1 MLGILADAHGN
12 VGKLRSGIEA
22 LKKRGAET
30 LIHLGDMADTLRLE
44 TVDECFETLIRSGV
58 AGVMGNHEY
67 SLVMHHFKRYPSRFS
82 DAAKTYV
89 NCLPHRLEWFDM
101 CFTHFSPF
109 GGVNGLFAPT
119 DDYSY
124 EATLLNSMWPVLVNG
139 HSHDPRIYRLSDG
152 VIEDVRFNL
161 GKPVELEIGVRYVLT
176 CGALEDSYCALLDI
190 NARSFEVISL
200 ARKAG

>member
-1 MLGILADAHGN
+1 MS
-12 VGKLRSGIEA
+12 KLRSGIEA
-22 LKKRGAET
+22 LRNRGAET

-44 TVDECFETLIRSGV
+44 TVDECIGTLIRSDV

-82 DAAKTYV
+82 EAAKTYV
-89 NCLPHRLEWFDM
+89 SALPQRLERFDM

-109 GGVNGLFAPT
+109 GGVNGLFAST

-124 EATLLNSMWPVLVNG
+124 EATLLNSTWPILVNG

-152 VIEDVRFNL
+152 VVEDVRFSV
-161 GKPVELEIGVRYVLT
+161 GKSFVLEQGSRYVLT
-176 CGALEDSYCALLDI
+176 CGALEDSFCALLDTD
-190 NARSFEVISL
+190 ARVFEVISIDTL
-200 ARKAG
+200 TFL